1 MGFEPSPKII
11 ETLKCI
17 DFVLAQSVAG
27 PFEPR
32 CEKTGF
38 RGFRT
43 RSNTNQA
50 VQLQK
55 MSGGLKFRKK
65 RDFTIYVAKSK
76 ALISC
81 SITSQ
86 LILVFVFAYAKS
98 QFSHN
103 EAHF

>member
-1 MGFEPSPKII
+1 MTGFEPSPKII

-17 DFVLAQSVAG
+17 DYVLAQSVAG
-27 PFEPR
+27 QQ
-32 CEKTGF
+32 KTGF

-65 RDFTIYVAKSK
+65 RDCTIYVAKSK

-81 SITSQ
+81 AVTSQ